1 MLWLATDSEKFIS
14 MVVDIAFGFVCHAL
28 GTPAVSLVF
37 ITGPT

>member
-1 MLWLATDSEKFIS
+1 MLWLATDSEKSIS
-14 MVVDIAFGFVCHAL
+14 MVIDIAFGFVCHAL